1 MAKPKKRPARKSAP
15 KKAARKAAVRRKVPG
30 SEQDALA
37 RRIAQALDISP
48 AEATAR
54 ALREL
59 AERVAP
65 QSPARP
71 DPAHEQAEK
80 LHATAKKLHAQV
92 EKAHALAEQT
102 HQRAEA
108 AHVKA
113 AAPREQRSGLPERLY
128 LLLDGRG
135 LDGRGM
141 PVEVIDLPTVVGS
154 ERHCTV
160 WVNSPQIE
168 TRHVQF
174 TRDEGNWYVEDLG
187 STHGTF
193 LGDQRITRRRV
204 QDGDEYRL
212 AGYLRLR
219 TELR

>member
-1 MAKPKKRPARKSAP
+1 MAKAKKRVARKAGP
-15 KKAARKAAVRRKVPG
+15 RKAARKAAGRKPASPPAG
-30 SEQDALA
+30 ERDALVG
-37 RRIAQALDISP
+37 RIAQALGISGS
-48 AEATAR
+48 EAMMR

-65 QSPARP
+65 HKPSRP
-71 DPAHEQAEK
+71 EPAHVAAEK
-80 LHATAKKLHAQV
+80 LH
-92 EKAHALAEQT
+92 
-102 HQRAEA
+102 
-108 AHVKA
+108 
-113 AAPREQRSGLPERLY
+113 SGPLPERLY

-141 PVEVIDLPTVVGS
+141 PVEVIDVPTVVGS

-168 TRHVQF
+168 TRHLQF
-174 TRDEGNWYVEDLG
+174 ARQGGDWYVEDLG
-187 STHGTF
+187 SAHGTF

-204 QDGDEYRL
+204 EDGDEYRL

-219 TELR
+219 TEFR